1 MTSLNYLRL
10 LGLKTLLPLCL
21 LALGLHTQAQDNPA
35 ADSGDKA
42 INGRATYDVRKVEDA
57 SGLNTTRTLDRL
69 LPDDAPLRVRWA
81 LPLSGAQAKRIH
93 VPPQNAELRYVVVE
107 TVQND
112 LIAVRRDNG
121 EAVWW
126 VKCQEPVLGDIF
138 FGSHSIL
145 FVSGGRIIRI
155 EKMSGDLIWNV
166 SLPFPAASGPAAIE
180 DGRNNIMVV
189 VPGLDRGVYGF
200 DVMSEDWSPEGGADV
215 AKRAKIAVT
224 LHHYRQLWRYNV
236 DGVISNNMIFSGV
249 RVFSGCWNKT
259 IYGIDVT
266 GAALRGSP
274 ERVWKYPANAGSQ
287 ATPLADG
294 PYILVS
300 SLDGNLY
307 CLDRQSGGLVWRYV
321 AADKLYTRSQLF
333 YDEVIDH
340 TYLAQ
345 KVGRN
350 GPLLCLDRIS
360 GDPLWQ
366 YDRGV
371 EIIGR
376 QIQDNAD
383 RKMRMLMLLS
393 EENGGIA
400 AVRVSAPDKRD
411 SKARESDYLRQK
423 YSPAT
428 VAWRIENAPF
438 ASYAANAYEP
448 YVFCLTNDRGTLCAL
463 ESNE

>member
-1 MTSLNYLRL
+1 MTSLNYLRV

-21 LALGLHTQAQDNPA
+21 LALGLQAQAQDKVA
-35 ADSGDKA
+35 ADSGAKSTA
-42 INGRATYDVRKVEDA
+42 GRATYDVSKVEDA
-57 SGLNTTRTLDRL
+57 SGLNTTRTFDRL
-69 LPDDAPLRVRWA
+69 LPDDSPLRVRWA
-81 LPLSGAQAKRIH
+81 LPLAGAQAKRIH
-93 VPPQNAELRYVVVE
+93 VPPQAADLRYVVVE

-145 FVSGGRIIRI
+145 FVSGGRIVRL
-155 EKMSGDLIWNV
+155 EKMSGDVIWNV
-166 SLPFPAASGPAAIE
+166 LLPFPAASGPTAIE

-200 DVMSEDWSPEGGADV
+200 DVMSEEWSPEGSDDI
-215 AKRAKIAVT
+215 AKRAKVAVT
-224 LHHYRQLWRYNV
+224 LHHYRQLWRYNAE
-236 DGVISNNMIFSGV
+236 GVIGNNMIFSGV
-249 RVFSGCWNKT
+249 RVFSGCWNNT

-274 ERVWKYPANAGSQ
+274 EKVWKYPAKAGSQ
-287 ATPLADG
+287 ATPVADG
-294 PYILVS
+294 PYIIVS
-300 SLDGNLY
+300 SLDGNVY

-321 AADKLYTRSQLF
+321 ASDKLYRRAQLF
-333 YDEVIDH
+333 YDEVIDQ

-345 KVGRN
+345 KVGRS
-350 GPLLCLDRIS
+350 GPLLCLDRVG

-371 EIIGR
+371 EVVGR

-383 RKMRMLMLLS
+383 RNLRMLMLVS
-393 EENGGIA
+393 EEDGGIA

-411 SKARESDYLRQK
+411 SKTKENDYLRQR
-423 YSPAT
+423 YNPAT
-428 VAWRIENAPF
+428 VAWRVEKAPF
-438 ASYAANAYEP
+438 VNYAANAYEP
-448 YVFCLTNDRGTLCAL
+448 YVFCLSSDRSALCAL
-463 ESNE
+463 EANE